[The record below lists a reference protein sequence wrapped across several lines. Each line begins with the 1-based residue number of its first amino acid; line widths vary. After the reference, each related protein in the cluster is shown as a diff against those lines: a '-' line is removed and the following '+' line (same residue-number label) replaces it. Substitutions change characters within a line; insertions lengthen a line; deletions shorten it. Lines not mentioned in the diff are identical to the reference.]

1 YRANAQSRALED
13 QLIRVGLPYRVVGG
27 TRFYE
32 RREIKDAIAYLQVV
46 TNPADEI
53 NLRRILNVPKRGISD
68 RAEAA
73 IAMLAERERI
83 GFGEAL
89 RRAEEAP
96 GIATR
101 SLNAVRTFVAMLD
114 DLQQMAADGAGPADL
129 LETILQRSGYYAE
142 LQGSDDPQDE
152 SRLENLAALVS
163 VAAEFEAQMEEADAL
178 ASEYAEEGEPARS
191 AAADAPAGT
200 PPADASAADGAPE
213 PGEVAG
219 ADIAPDAALNAP
231 DDPEASLVD
240 RFLEKVSLVADA
252 DQIPGEEDQFVTL
265 MTLHTAKGLEFP
277 VVFLTGMED
286 GTFPHNRT
294 LSDPEE
300 LEEERRLA
308 YVGITRAREKLYLT
322 RAQMRSLWGQTQ
334 FMPAS
339 RFLDE
344 VPEQVLDV
352 ARAGS
357 TLSGAGFGGG
367 SSGGYGGYGG
377 YGGGSRRGPSFSGGI
392 GGGRSDIKRPS
403 LGSGRKAIPADRLPQ
418 LAVGD
423 RITHDSFG
431 MGTVTEVAG
440 QGEKTQI

>member
-1 YRANAQSRALED
+1 
-13 QLIRVGLPYRVVGG
+13 
-27 TRFYE
+27 YE
-32 RREIKDAIAYLQVV
+32 
-46 TNPADEI
+46 
-53 NLRRILNVPKRGISD
+53 
-68 RAEAA
+68 
-73 IAMLAERERI
+73 
-83 GFGEAL
+83 
-89 RRAEEAP
+89 
-96 GIATR
+96 
-101 SLNAVRTFVAMLD
+101 
-114 DLQQMAADGAGPADL
+114 
-129 LETILQRSGYYAE
+129 
-142 LQGSDDPQDE
+142 
-152 SRLENLAALVS
+152 
-163 VAAEFEAQMEEADAL
+163 
-178 ASEYAEEGEPARS
+178 EEGEPARS

-308 YVGITRAREKLYLT
+308 YVGITRAREKLFLT
-322 RAQMRSLWGQTQ
+322 RAQMRALWGQTQ

-344 VPEQVLDV
+344 VPESVLDV

-367 SSGGYGGYGG
+367 YGSGGYGGGSYGG
-377 YGGGSRRGPSFSGGI
+377 QGSGSRRGPSFSGGI

-403 LGSGRKAIPADRLPQ
+403 LGSGRKATPAEKLPQ
-418 LAVGD
+418 LVVGD

-440 QGEKTQI
+440 QGEKTQIEVQFKAPHGTKRLVLRYAAVTKL

>member
-1 YRANAQSRALED
+1 
-13 QLIRVGLPYRVVGG
+13 
-27 TRFYE
+27 
-32 RREIKDAIAYLQVV
+32 
-46 TNPADEI
+46 
-53 NLRRILNVPKRGISD
+53 
-68 RAEAA
+68 
-73 IAMLAERERI
+73 
-83 GFGEAL
+83 
-89 RRAEEAP
+89 
-96 GIATR
+96 
-101 SLNAVRTFVAMLD
+101 
-114 DLQQMAADGAGPADL
+114 
-129 LETILQRSGYYAE
+129 
-142 LQGSDDPQDE
+142 
-152 SRLENLAALVS
+152 
-163 VAAEFEAQMEEADAL
+163 L
-178 ASEYAEEGEPARS
+178 ASEYEEEGEPA
-191 AAADAPAGT
+191 APAAEE
-200 PPADASAADGAPE
+200 PPAGAAPVDASAADGAPA

-219 ADIAPDAALNAP
+219 ADIAADAALNAP

-344 VPEQVLDV
+344 VPEEVLDV

-357 TLSGAGFGGG
+357 TLSGAGFG
-367 SSGGYGGYGG
+367 SGFGGG
-377 YGGGSRRGPSFSGGI
+377 YGGGGDSRRGPSFSGGT
-392 GGGRSDIKRPS
+392 GGGRRDVKRPS
-403 LGSGRKAIPADRLPQ
+403 LGSGRKATPADQLPQ
-418 LAVGD
+418 LVVGD

-440 QGEKTQI
+440 QGEKTQIEVQFKAPHGTKRLVLRYAAVTKL

>member
-1 YRANAQSRALED
+1 
-13 QLIRVGLPYRVVGG
+13 
-27 TRFYE
+27 
-32 RREIKDAIAYLQVV
+32 
-46 TNPADEI
+46 
-53 NLRRILNVPKRGISD
+53 
-68 RAEAA
+68 
-73 IAMLAERERI
+73 
-83 GFGEAL
+83 
-89 RRAEEAP
+89 
-96 GIATR
+96 
-101 SLNAVRTFVAMLD
+101 
-114 DLQQMAADGAGPADL
+114 
-129 LETILQRSGYYAE
+129 
-142 LQGSDDPQDE
+142 
-152 SRLENLAALVS
+152 
-163 VAAEFEAQMEEADAL
+163 DAL
-178 ASEYAEEGEPARS
+178 ASEYEEEGEPA
-191 AAADAPAGT
+191 APAAEE
-200 PPADASAADGAPE
+200 PPAGAAPVDASAADGAPA

-219 ADIAPDAALNAP
+219 ADIAADAALNAP

-300 LEEERRLA
+300 LEEERRPPA
-308 YVGITRAREKLYLT
+308 VGIARARENLYLT
-322 RAQMRSLWGQTQ
+322 RAQMRSLWGQPQ

-367 SSGGYGGYGG
+367 TGGYGA
-377 YGGGSRRGPSFSGGI
+377 GSRRGPSFSGGI
-392 GGGRSDIKRPS
+392 GGGRSDIRRPS

-418 LAVGD
+418 PAVGD

-440 QGEKTQI
+440 QGERTQIEVQFKAPHGSKRLVLRYAAVTKL

>member
-1 YRANAQSRALED
+1 A
-13 QLIRVGLPYRVVGG
+13 
-27 TRFYE
+27 
-32 RREIKDAIAYLQVV
+32 
-46 TNPADEI
+46 NPADEI
-53 NLRRILNVPKRGISD
+53 NLRRILNVPKRGIGD

-73 IAMLAERERI
+73 VAMLAERERI

-101 SLNAVRTFVAMLD
+101 SLNAVRTFVAMLE
-114 DLQQMAADGAGPADL
+114 DLQQMAADGDGPAEL
-129 LETILQRSGYYAE
+129 LEAILQRSGYYAE

-152 SRLENLAALVS
+152 SRLENLAELVS
-163 VAAEFEAQMEEADAL
+163 VAAEFEAQAEEEDAR
-178 ASEYAEEGEPARS
+178 ASEYEDE
-191 AAADAPAGT
+191 ADAPATET
-200 PPADASAADGAPE
+200 PGNEAPE
-213 PGEVAG
+213 PEAAGAPG
-219 ADIAPDAALNAP
+219 ADIAPDAALTAR

-308 YVGITRAREKLYLT
+308 YVGITRARENPSRT

-344 VPEQVLDV
+344 VPEEVLDV

-357 TLSGAGFGGG
+357 TLSGAGFG
-367 SSGGYGGYGG
+367 SGFGGG
-377 YGGGSRRGPSFSGGI
+377 YGGGGDSRR
-392 GGGRSDIKRPS
+392 
-403 LGSGRKAIPADRLPQ
+403 
-418 LAVGD
+418 
-423 RITHDSFG
+423 
-431 MGTVTEVAG
+431 
-440 QGEKTQI
+440 